1 MSHVSWLNSERGFLM
16 LGDLLPQLSKEGIDS
31 TTAVLEFNLPGG
43 WTIASN
49 TEPDKDKRYLVS
61 DVDRA
66 VFFLGRS
73 LRGKSMRIDST
84 ELVFVSSGEWAFADS
99 QALKVAGKVLKE
111 YSRITRYRLTSKPL
125 LMLAPF
131 SVSAGPERWSAET
144 RGPSVVLVL
153 GNNAR
158 RNALLGRLGVVLT
171 HELFHL
177 WVPNSFHLDGDYD
190 WFFEGFTLYQ
200 ALLTARQLG
209 FISFEDYLDTLGRVY
224 DSYCSSP
231 DHDKLSLIEASE
243 RRWTTSWS
251 LVYDK
256 GMLVAMAYDLM
267 LRRTLS
273 NVTFRYSLV
282 IMEIRF
288 AKLVILLML
297 LGLGLGCNTLAK
309 KSDSGVVVARRA
321 QIRSSTAV
329 VAADLLEVNRGDV
342 VDVLESQDVQ
352 DPSDSAKKERWLR
365 VRARDEE
372 NTEGWIESRNI
383 MPDDVLEAS
392 RKLAEEDKGV
402 SAQATGQLRAS
413 SNLRL
418 TPDRSGNENIM
429 MRLDTGSSFDIVG
442 WKRVPKPKASE
453 AIESDVAPKAG
464 SAQPVSGRGTKE
476 RQNEDLP
483 EDTNE
488 LWYKVRLGSS
498 SSPAPGGWIYGKQVE
513 LTVPSDIIFYRTGR
527 EFVAWQRLDGDSSDS
542 DSSTR
547 DKNAGREAKP
557 GSWIILEK
565 SSSNQP
571 RSIDE
576 PDFDRIYV
584 VGYDKR
590 NQEHYTAYRSADVK
604 GYLPLR
610 IEGRGENRTF
620 TIRVQD
626 ENGQMNDAR
635 YNVYKDARGILKV
648 AAQNAS
654 NDSKSGK

>member
-1 MSHVSWLNSERGFLM
+1 
-16 LGDLLPQLSKEGIDS
+16 
-31 TTAVLEFNLPGG
+31 
-43 WTIASN
+43 
-49 TEPDKDKRYLVS
+49 
-61 DVDRA
+61 
-66 VFFLGRS
+66 
-73 LRGKSMRIDST
+73 
-84 ELVFVSSGEWAFADS
+84 
-99 QALKVAGKVLKE
+99 
-111 YSRITRYRLTSKPL
+111 
-125 LMLAPF
+125 
-131 SVSAGPERWSAET
+131 
-144 RGPSVVLVL
+144 
-153 GNNAR
+153 
-158 RNALLGRLGVVLT
+158 
-171 HELFHL
+171 
-177 WVPNSFHLDGDYD
+177 
-190 WFFEGFTLYQ
+190 
-200 ALLTARQLG
+200 
-209 FISFEDYLDTLGRVY
+209 
-224 DSYCSSP
+224 
-231 DHDKLSLIEASE
+231 
-243 RRWTTSWS
+243 
-251 LVYDK
+251 
-256 GMLVAMAYDLM
+256 
-267 LRRTLS
+267 
-273 NVTFRYSLV
+273 
-282 IMEIRF
+282 MEIRF
-288 AKLVILLML
+288 AKLVILLTL
-297 LGLGLGCNTLAK
+297 PALALGCSTLAK
-309 KSDSGVVVARRA
+309 KSDFGVVVARRA

-329 VAADLLEVNRGDV
+329 VAADLLEVTRGDV

-352 DPSDSAKKERWLR
+352 DPSDSTKKERWLR

-476 RQNEDLP
+476 RQNEDQP

-513 LTVPSDIIFYRTGR
+513 LSVPSDIIFYRTGR
-527 EFVAWQRLDGDSSDS
+527 EFVAWQRLDGDSGDS
-542 DSSTR
+542 DNATR

-571 RSIDE
+571 HSIDE

-620 TIRVQD
+620 TIRVQH
-626 ENGQMNDAR
+626 ENGQMNNAQ
-635 YNVYKDARGILKV
+635 YSIYKDARGILKV